1 MLLDQSI
8 LRLLLG
14 HFRCFAV
21 DHERGCVISE
31 GDSVLCEG
39 GFQDRRFAL
48 KRSLVQ

>member
-8 LRLLLG
+8 RLLLG

-21 DHERGCVISE
+21 ERGCVISE

>member
-8 LRLLLG
+8 MLLLG

-21 DHERGCVISE
+21 ERGCVISE

-39 GFQDRRFAL
+39 GFQDCRFAL
-48 KRSLVQ
+48 KHSLVQ